1 MSPGCRCCEP
11 RQRTLDPNRGSVTPD
26 GAEQGESPSWKL
38 EAQQEVGKGDLQL
51 PRLSLENTV
60 PAPRSR
66 APRLRLSG

>member
-1 MSPGCRCCEP
+1 MVRSKVR
-11 RQRTLDPNRGSVTPD
+11 
-26 GAEQGESPSWKL
+26 AL